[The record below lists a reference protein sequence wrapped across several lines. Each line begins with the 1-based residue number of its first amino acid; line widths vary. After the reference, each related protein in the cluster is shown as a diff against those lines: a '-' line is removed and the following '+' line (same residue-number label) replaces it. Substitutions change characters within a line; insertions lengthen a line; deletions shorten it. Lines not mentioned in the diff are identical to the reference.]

1 MKLNRIESY
10 LREHIEPELG
20 AAAPGVM
27 VQVYAKGQKKAELS
41 LGSTYAYYDL
51 ASLTK
56 MIFTVQAMMLSY
68 DRGLWDLKSKVSDL
82 MPWFPHKDVFIRD
95 LLTHSSG
102 LVWWLPFFEKIDAQ
116 TSELGRWTEGARI
129 IRELGLE
136 NNPVSVY
143 SDVGFITLGHLLEFM
158 HDKPLIEIWN
168 EIKELFYAKST
179 LNFHPHNHPPMKQ
192 SFYAPT
198 ERSEWRGKIIQ
209 GEVHDDNAWSFGGVS
224 THAGLFGSIDD
235 VSAVGLFIRS
245 QLLGLSKPVIKQKTA
260 KLFATR
266 ARPEGRG
273 DWALGYM
280 MPSPGTASCGIH
292 FSQDSIGHTGFTG
305 TSLWYDPKADVFAT
319 VLSNRVFLGRDNKSF
334 AALRPKIHNWI
345 MEAIRRF

>member
-1 MKLNRIESY
+1 MRINRIEEY
-10 LREHIEPELG
+10 LKEKLEPELA

-27 VQVYAKGQKKAELS
+27 IQVFVKGQKKAEVS

-51 ASLTK
+51 ASVTK
-56 MIFTVQAMMLSY
+56 MIFTVQAMMLAF
-68 DRGLWDLKSKVSDL
+68 DRGLWDLKTKISDI
-82 MPWFPHKDVFIRD
+82 MPWFPHKDVLIRD

-102 LVWWLPFFEKIDAQ
+102 LVWWLPFFERVDMQ
-116 TSELGRWTEGARI
+116 SSELNRWTEGARL
-129 IRELGLE
+129 IRDLNLE
-136 NNPVSVY
+136 NSSISVY

-158 HDKPLIEIWN
+158 YDRTLLETWD
-168 EIKELFYAKST
+168 EIKALFYPKST
-179 LNFHPHNHPPMKQ
+179 LNFHPHNRPVMK
-192 SFYAPT
+192 SSLYAPT

-224 THAGLFGSIDD
+224 THAGLFGSVDD
-235 VSAVGLFIRS
+235 VSAFGLFMRS
-245 QLLGLSKPVIKQKTA
+245 QLLGLSKPMIKQKTA

-266 ARPEGRG
+266 ARPEGKG

-280 MPSPGTASCGIH
+280 MPTPGTASCGTM
-292 FSQDSIGHTGFTG
+292 FSLESIGHTGFTG
-305 TSLWYDPKADVFAT
+305 TSFWYDPKTDIFASI
-319 VLSNRVFLGRDNKSF
+319 LSNRVFLGRENKNF